1 MNSKTV
7 SRIGILGVL
16 LFAASSI
23 LGGYSI
29 EGYDSLRQLISETYA
44 IGTTYG
50 IYLRMFGIIPSGV
63 LFTLFFFYAKKHFPK
78 HQIIK
83 IGFYGLVLFYG
94 LSTII
99 VGIFPC
105 DHCCNPEF
113 TNPSTAQIIHNLFGF
128 ITYLIVP
135 CCILLLGIGLRK
147 TNHSRLSNHG
157 IFLGSLSS
165 LFVLYLFLNPL
176 THLIGM
182 YQRIIESIILLWII
196 SCATTLKKKMNHDD
210 RTSSNLDQRH

>member
-29 EGYDSLRQLISETYA
+29 EGYDSLRKLISETYA
-44 IGTTYG
+44 IDTTYG
-50 IYLRMFGIIPSGV
+50 IYLRMFGIIPCGV
-63 LFTLFFFYAKKHFPK
+63 LFTLFFFFAKKHFPK
-78 HQIIK
+78 HQIIT

-99 VGIFPC
+99 VGFFPC
-105 DHCCNPEF
+105 DHGCNPEF

-128 ITYLIVP
+128 LTYLTVP
-135 CCILLLGIGLRK
+135 CCILLLGVGLRK

-176 THLIGM
+176 THFIGM
-182 YQRIIESIILLWII
+182 LQRIIESIFLLWII
-196 SCATTLKKKMNHDD
+196 SCATTLKKMNHDD
-210 RTSSNLDQRH
+210 

>member
-44 IGTTYG
+44 TGITYG

-63 LFTLFFFYAKKHFPK
+63 LFTLFLFYAKKHFPK
-78 HQIIK
+78 HQFIT
-83 IGFYGLVLFYG
+83 IGFYGLVFFYG

-105 DHCCNPEF
+105 DYGCNPGF
-113 TNPSTAQIIHNLFGF
+113 TPPSTAQIIHNLFGF
-128 ITYLIVP
+128 LTYMTVP
-135 CCILLLGIGLRK
+135 CCILLLGVGLRK
-147 TNHSRLSNHG
+147 TNHSMLSNHG
-157 IFLGSLSS
+157 ILLGSLSS

-176 THLIGM
+176 THFIGM
-182 YQRIIESIILLWII
+182 YQRIIESIFLLWII
-196 SCATTLKKKMNHDD
+196 SCATTLKKMNHDD
-210 RTSSNLDQRH
+210 

>member
-63 LFTLFFFYAKKHFPK
+63 LFTLFLFYAKKHFPK
-78 HQIIK
+78 HQFIT
-83 IGFYGLVLFYG
+83 IGFYGLVFFYG

-105 DHCCNPEF
+105 DYGCNPGF
-113 TNPSTAQIIHNLFGF
+113 TTPSTAQIIHNLFGF
-128 ITYLIVP
+128 LTYLTVP
-135 CCILLLGIGLRK
+135 CCILLLGVGLRK
-147 TNHSRLSNHG
+147 TNHSMLSNHG
-157 IFLGSLSS
+157 ILLGSLSS
-165 LFVLYLFLNPL
+165 LLVLY
-176 THLIGM
+176 
-182 YQRIIESIILLWII
+182 
-196 SCATTLKKKMNHDD
+196 
-210 RTSSNLDQRH
+210 